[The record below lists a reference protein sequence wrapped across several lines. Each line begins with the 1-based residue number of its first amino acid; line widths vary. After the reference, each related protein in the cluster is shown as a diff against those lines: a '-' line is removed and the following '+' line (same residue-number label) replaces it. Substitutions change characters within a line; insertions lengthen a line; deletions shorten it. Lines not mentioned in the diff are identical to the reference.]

1 MEKGKTERAAAIRET
16 AGRYA
21 TEDLGRKVQVMAI
34 LDHGDEALVL
44 CGTQDDGGSF
54 SLLLSRGRLGFYEG
68 DGRGWLVVSENDVED
83 FSRNAHQD
91 GRFEE
96 ARLAALLLDEDEG
109 PEPEGGR

>member
-1 MEKGKTERAAAIRET
+1 MSAKERAAAIRET

-83 FSRNAHQD
+83 FSRNAHRD
-91 GRFEE
+91 GDFEAARF
-96 ARLAALLLDEDEG
+96 AAVLL